1 MRNNTLS
8 HIRTIFA
15 QGALVAFLLV
25 ELFSFIRGH
34 SLETILIR
42 GLGVYGGI
50 IILGWIF
57 TRSLEAM
64 NMSEIFTPQEDGSEE
79 KSPVSTVDIKVDD
92 TFAGTGGNKRQESG
106 YNPLEDIK
114 DAVAK
119 DPKQIAGAIKRMMR
133 R

>member
-1 MRNNTLS
+1 MNDTLA

-50 IILGWIF
+50 IILGWIL
-57 TRSLEAM
+57 TRVIEAM
-64 NMSEIFTPQEDGSEE
+64 KLTEIFTAQQEEPKE
-79 KSPVSTVDIKVDD
+79 KPPVSTVDINVDD
-92 TFAGTGGNKRQESG
+92 AFGGKEGGTSREPE
-106 YNPLEDIK
+106 YNPLEEIK

-119 DPKQIAGAIKRMMR
+119 NPKEIAGAIKKMIR